1 MKKAYLP
8 YTCLLIVLFFISS
21 AFVSSNSN
29 PDLESGE
36 EKFIP
41 KTEVAPKLLSDRCSR
56 NRSSSASITHVMLH
70 FCSNAA
76 VKPENPYNL
85 KDILNIFETYKVS
98 AHYIIDREGVIH
110 HLVNED
116 RAAHHAGKGHLSHEG
131 NNHHNDLNGR
141 SIGIEMMAIGTQK
154 EMSKF
159 ISTASYSKIN
169 KNDVGFTEAQYK
181 SLARLLEDIESRHTD
196 ISHDRKHIVG
206 HDEYAPSRRSD
217 PGSLF
222 DWNKIGLAEK

>member
-1 MKKAYLP
+1 MNKNYIFS
-8 YTCLLIVLFFISS
+8 TCLLITFFFVFSAFISN
-21 AFVSSNSN
+21 SSSI
-29 PDLESGE
+29 LEGNE

-41 KTEVAPKLLSDRCSR
+41 KTEVTPKLLSDACSG
-56 NRSSSASITHVMLH
+56 NRSSDASITHVMIH

-76 VKPENPYNL
+76 QKPQDPYNL

-110 HLVNED
+110 HLVNEN
-116 RAAHHAGKGHLSHEG
+116 RTAHHAGRGTLSHES
-131 NNHHNDLNGR
+131 HRQNDLNGR
-141 SIGIEMMAIGTQK
+141 SIGIEMMAIGTQD

-169 KNDVGFTEAQYK
+169 KSDVGFTEAQYK
-181 SLARLLEDIESRHTD
+181 SLDRLLKDIESRHTD
-196 ISHDRKHIVG
+196 ISHDRKHVVG

-222 DWNKIGLAEK
+222 DWKKIGLTAN

>member
-1 MKKAYLP
+1 MNKNYIFS
-8 YTCLLIVLFFISS
+8 TCLLIAIYFFSS
-21 AFVSSNSN
+21 AFISNSPN
-29 PDLESGE
+29 STSILGGGE

-56 NRSSSASITHVMLH
+56 NRSSDASITHVMLH

-76 VKPENPYNL
+76 ITPENPYNL

-110 HLVNED
+110 HLVNEN
-116 RAAHHAGKGHLSHEG
+116 RTAHHAGKGTLSHEA
-131 NNHHNDLNGR
+131 HRHNDLNGR
-141 SIGIEMMAIGTQK
+141 SIGIEMMAIGTQT

-159 ISTASYSKIN
+159 ISTSSYSKIN
-169 KNDVGFTEAQYK
+169 KKDIGFTEAQYK
-181 SLARLLEDIESRHTD
+181 SLDRLLKDIESRHTD

-222 DWNKIGLAEK
+222 DWKKIGLIN